1 MAELISNAIWFI
13 ASFAVGFALSSFF
26 KRSSESVEEIHN
38 EKLLFDKIREKE
50 EETER
55 SCKILEKE
63 SAERCAQRV
72 KEAED
77 EAKDIIQAAQ
87 EEAKQLRSTSE
98 AAIRNSFRDSVLI
111 IRHLIHDK
119 TKLMLEGDNEA
130 VKSALQT
137 ISDAVISTGKTIS
150 WKGNAFS
157 LVSSEAGETAV
168 KPEDVSLLAL
178 SLLEPGLQ
186 KNLPTP
192 EEIAGI
198 LEQPDENR

>member
-26 KRSSESVEEIHN
+26 RRSRECVEEIHN

-63 SAERCAQRV
+63 SAERCVQEV
-72 KEAED
+72 KKAKD
-77 EAKDIIQAAQ
+77 EAKDIIRAAQ

-119 TKLMLEGDNEA
+119 TQAMVAGDNEV
-130 VKSALQT
+130 VKNALQS
-137 ISDAVISTGKTIS
+137 ISDTVVSMGKTIS
-150 WKGNAFS
+150 WKGNSFS
-157 LVSSEAGETAV
+157 LVSTETGETVV
-168 KPEDVSLLAL
+168 KPGDVSLLAL

-192 EEIAGI
+192 EEIVSI
-198 LEQPDENR
+198 LEHPDENR

>member
-26 KRSSESVEEIHN
+26 KRNRESVEEIHN

-50 EETER
+50 EETEG

-63 SAERCAQRV
+63 SAERCADEV
-72 KEAED
+72 KKAEA
-77 EAKDIIQAAQ
+77 EAKDIIRAAK
-87 EEAKQLRSTSE
+87 EEVEQLRDTSE

-111 IRHLIHDK
+111 IRHLINDK
-119 TKLMLEGDNEA
+119 TQSVVAGDDEA
-130 VKSALQT
+130 VKNALQS
-137 ISDAVISTGKTIS
+137 ISNTVVSTGKTIS

-157 LVSSEAGETAV
+157 LVSTEAGEIAV
-168 KPEDVSLLAL
+168 KPRDVSLLAL
-178 SLLEPGLQ
+178 SMLEPGLQ

-198 LEQPDENR
+198 LEKTDENR